1 MKCDKVAQSVM
12 RAHKI
17 RLNPTPEQEVYFKKA
32 AGTVRFVFNWGL
44 ARWKEQKANGVAEY
58 GPAKL
63 KAEFNAIK
71 REQFPWTLDVTKNAV
86 EDGFR
91 RLGAALKNYFDSKN
105 GKRKGEKMGFPKRK
119 KKKRSKPSFTLD
131 YERFRVDGHSL

>member
-1 MKCDKVAQSVM
+1 VIAQ

-17 RLNPTPEQEVYFKKA
+17 RLNPTPEQETYFKKA
-32 AGTVRFVFNWGL
+32 CGTSRFVFNWGL
-44 ARWKEQKANGVAEY
+44 ARWKEQKTNGVVEY

-91 RLGAALKNYFDSKN
+91 RLGVA
-105 GKRKGEKMGFPKRK
+105 
-119 KKKRSKPSFTLD
+119 
-131 YERFRVDGHSL
+131 